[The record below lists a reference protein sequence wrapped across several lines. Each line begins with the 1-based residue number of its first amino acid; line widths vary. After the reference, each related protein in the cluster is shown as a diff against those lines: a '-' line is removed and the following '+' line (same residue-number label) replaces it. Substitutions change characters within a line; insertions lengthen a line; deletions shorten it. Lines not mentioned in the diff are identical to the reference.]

1 MVASAV
7 VMEHEAALQP
17 WPAARRTGA
26 LIVAHPAWE
35 DARNAILDLAAAG
48 PVTVALVGP
57 PGTGKTWLLRELAS
71 SLGDHGF
78 PTMVLLQGDLPS
90 VLAGGAAL
98 LIDEALRMSEP
109 ALETLLAQQH
119 GVAVLTDLDRF
130 GDIVAARQSPAAVIR
145 LRPLEDTEMA
155 EFVADWLRQ
164 SAVPPMVLDAAA
176 LAALIKNSR
185 GAVRLAVQGLTA
197 MVAARPVL
205 APIPLPIRGSIPSPI
220 KTQPPPME
228 LKVAPTV
235 ADTPIVEPVAPIQD
249 EPIAATPIISPSRR
263 TSRRVAAAITAIAAC
278 VALAWIV
285 GARYSPT
292 GPSTPMALAP
302 TAPTS
307 AATAPTETAS
317 APPAPNGPALA
328 GLPPLQPAEITAPML
343 AGGTAPSPEAVVA
356 PDDVTPAAIQA
367 GDPALAPDP
376 APALSRTVVVATA
389 ATPLPVA
396 ADQAPHPN
404 LVATEVATPA
414 TALTPTTALTPA
426 TVATAANEPTPA
438 TVAIAAPPATAPVA
452 TPTSTVSAVAT
463 VASIGA
469 AIAEV
474 PVVRPPAPRGGV
486 GIVLLAQRGDTL
498 QSMYRDIYRGRAAPP
513 YPDVLAANPRPI
525 RPGAIVVF
533 PAPPGGWATL
543 QR

>member
-185 GAVRLAVQGLTA
+185 GAVRLAVQGSDGDGR
-197 MVAARPVL
+197 RPPR
-205 APIPLPIRGSIPSPI
+205 AG
-220 KTQPPPME
+220 
-228 LKVAPTV
+228 
-235 ADTPIVEPVAPIQD
+235 ADTAPNPGLDPKPDQN
-249 EPIAATPIISPSRR
+249 PAAANGAESRSDRRRHAGRR
-263 TSRRVAAAITAIAAC
+263 TGRTDTGRADRGNANHLALASNQPARRCRDHGDCGLCRARLDRRCSVFADGPIHADGACPDGADIGRNGADRDCISSACSEWTGTGRASTAAAGGDCCAD
-278 VALAWIV
+278 
-285 GARYSPT
+285 ARRR
-292 GPSTPMALAP
+292 
-302 TAPTS
+302 
-307 AATAPTETAS
+307 E
-317 APPAPNGPALA
+317 
-328 GLPPLQPAEITAPML
+328 
-343 AGGTAPSPEAVVA
+343 
-356 PDDVTPAAIQA
+356 
-367 GDPALAPDP
+367 
-376 APALSRTVVVATA
+376 RTVTG
-389 ATPLPVA
+389 
-396 ADQAPHPN
+396 
-404 LVATEVATPA
+404 
-414 TALTPTTALTPA
+414 
-426 TVATAANEPTPA
+426 
-438 TVAIAAPPATAPVA
+438 
-452 TPTSTVSAVAT
+452 S
-463 VASIGA
+463 
-469 AIAEV
+469 
-474 PVVRPPAPRGGV
+474 
-486 GIVLLAQRGDTL
+486 
-498 QSMYRDIYRGRAAPP
+498 RGRA
-513 YPDVLAANPRPI
+513 
-525 RPGAIVVF
+525 
-533 PAPPGGWATL
+533 
-543 QR
+543 